1 MSDFIEQIPH
11 RIDTLEKAFPS
22 TLSLPSTTPVVVLD
36 TNVLLDWLY
45 WGNEEVAQ
53 LKPLLASG
61 WVQLRSRATMQ
72 EAAHVLAREGFCGES
87 ETVWTLL
94 REWYGQS
101 VGLTEDDYAKAREVG
116 VSRCRDP
123 DDQKFLDIA
132 QFSQAQLL
140 ITRDKLVLKAGKR
153 LKKEG
158 TLVLTPQQAKVW
170 LLSASTG
177 A

>member
-1 MSDFIEQIPH
+1 M
-11 RIDTLEKAFPS
+11 
-22 TLSLPSTTPVVVLD
+22 
-36 TNVLLDWLY
+36 
-45 WGNEEVAQ
+45 
-53 LKPLLASG
+53 
-61 WVQLRSRATMQ
+61 
-72 EAAHVLAREGFCGES
+72 LAREGFCGES
-87 ETVWTLL
+87 ETVWMLL

-101 VGLTEDDYAKAREVG
+101 VGLTDDDYAKAREAG